1 MPYLSPAL
9 RALAAESDL
18 ELREIERLN
27 GFAEVLCPRDLT
39 SVQAEAWL
47 DWADSL
53 PRDLPVGATAKSINP
68 EEDAFDGALTSYA
81 HRIAQWGL
89 RLGHF
94 PNTRTAIE
102 FADMVEMTLI
112 SGLAAPAT
120 GLASG
125 HRIHPTAGDWLPEAP
140 EIAPLYLDDHACRST
155 INQLLINARTK
166 SLATAAQTRLA
177 QALDDITGALDR
189 SEGEQRASLKH
200 NPALAR
206 AAARARRFGASDAL
220 IARQIQLSQGLTP
233 ADWSRAPAP
242 VGETP
247 RLRAVIGERD
257 LLSAGDPSA
266 VLAAE
271 TALETG
277 ALHVV
282 FVPQDA
288 EALEAQ
294 NFAALAAIN
303 IERFVSN
310 DGVFAVEAF
319 IDAIGLWTQVLDIEA
334 AVGFSATLDDSV
346 RRAATRPLALTI
358 AGLGEAIMAQGLSLN
373 EAPGVDL
380 ATHIFA
386 LLEAAA
392 VHASASLATHLGAY
406 TGFTVDKAEQTDRLS
421 QRLYRITAL
430 KGHADLKSAALDLT
444 QTALKLVK
452 TTGLRNVQ
460 VTALFD
466 DAELALRLGVSL
478 GDKGVGDLLTVME
491 TEDGVFVPTIKAC
504 VINGLSAISHNW
516 GDVRGILLGSRSLI
530 DAPHINV
537 ASLKSK
543 GMSEFEL
550 NRLEAALL
558 TASSLAEVFS
568 TRHIDAAFIQD
579 IWGLSESDLSD
590 PALNLLE
597 VMGFSTSEI
606 QEAAAYIF
614 GHKDTEALRLVSDQA
629 YQLLAPLGRKAQIHL
644 RHSIE
649 SLIDAPATASFHLA
663 WDQGVLDVMKIYSLV
678 ASSGL
683 RAVSVFRADAPL
695 DFTLDIPDTED
706 APKRPTPEPVVEKTA
721 PRIIEKIVER
731 ERTRTK
737 LPDRRKGYIQKA
749 GVGGHK
755 VYIHTGEY
763 EDGSI
768 GEIFIDMHKEGA
780 AFRSLMNN
788 FAIAISIGLQY
799 GVPLDEFVDAYVFT
813 RFEPAGPVTGND
825 RVKSAT
831 SILDYIFREL
841 AISYLDRD
849 DLSNAD
855 PAELNADGLGQAYF
869 HGEHLPETDDVPS
882 NAMPASQLISKGFA
896 RGTATDNLVVV
907 PFGNRKKP
915 EAVNPTFE
923 KDDVEE
929 R

>member
-1 MPYLSPAL
+1 MSYLSPAL
-9 RALAAESDL
+9 RALATEPDL
-18 ELREIERLN
+18 ERREIERQS
-27 GFAEVLCPRDLT
+27 GFAEVLCPRDMT
-39 SVQAEAWL
+39 SVQVEAWL

-53 PRDLPVGATAKSINP
+53 PYDLPAGAASVNP
-68 EEDAFDGALTSYA
+68 EDNAFNGGMARYA
-81 HRIAQWGL
+81 HRLAQWGL

-94 PNTRTAIE
+94 PDARTATE
-102 FADMVEMTLI
+102 FADMVEMTLL

-120 GLASG
+120 GLTSG
-125 HRIHPTAGDWLPEAP
+125 HRVHPTAGDELPEAADIP
-140 EIAPLYLDDHACRST
+140 PLYLDDHAGRSA
-155 INQLLINARTK
+155 INQLLIDARAK
-166 SLATAAQTRLA
+166 SLAAAAQARLA
-177 QALDDITGALDR
+177 QTLDDITSAIDR

-206 AAARARRFGASDAL
+206 ASAKARRFGASDAL
-220 IARQIQLSQGLTP
+220 IARQIQLSQALTP
-233 ADWSRAPAP
+233 VEWSRAPSP
-242 VGETP
+242 IGETF
-247 RLRAVIGERD
+247 RLRAAIGERD

-266 VLAAE
+266 LLAAE

-277 ALHVV
+277 NLHVV
-282 FVPQDA
+282 FAPQDA

-294 NFAALAAIN
+294 NYAARAAIN
-303 IERFVSN
+303 IERFFS
-310 DGVFAVEAF
+310 DEGVFAVEAF
-319 IDAIGLWTQVLDIEA
+319 IDAVGLWTQALDIDA
-334 AVGFSATLDDSV
+334 ATGFCATREDSLQ
-346 RRAATRPLALTI
+346 RAATRPLALTI
-358 AGLGEAIMAQGLSLN
+358 AGLGEAIMSQGLSLN
-373 EAPGVDL
+373 EAQGVDL

-386 LLEAAA
+386 LFEAAA
-392 VHASASLATHLGAY
+392 VHASASLAAQMAPY
-406 TGFTVDKAEQTDRLS
+406 ASYAADKAEQTDRLS
-421 QRLYRITAL
+421 QRLYRITAM

-444 QTALKLVK
+444 QTALKLAK
-452 TTGLRNVQ
+452 KTGLRNAY
-460 VTALFD
+460 VTALFEE
-466 DAELALRLGVSL
+466 AELALRLGVSL

-491 TEDGVFVPTIKAC
+491 TEDGAYVPIVKAC
-504 VINGLSAISHNW
+504 VINGLSATSHNW

-530 DAPHINV
+530 DAPYINI
-537 ASLKSK
+537 ATLKSK
-543 GMSEFEL
+543 GLSEFEI

-558 TASSLAEVFS
+558 TSSSLAEVFS
-568 TRHIDAAFIQD
+568 VRHIDAAFIQD

-590 PALNLLE
+590 PALTLLAI
-597 VMGFSTSEI
+597 MGFSETEI
-606 QEAAAYIF
+606 QEANVHIF
-614 GHKDTEALRLVSDQA
+614 GHKDTEALRLVSDEA
-629 YQLLAPLGRKAQIHL
+629 YKLLAPLSRKAQIHL
-644 RHSIE
+644 RQSIE
-649 SLIDAPATASFHLA
+649 SLIDAPATVPFRLS
-663 WDQGVLDVMKIYSLV
+663 WDQGVLDVMKVYSLA

-683 RAVSVFRADAPL
+683 RAISVVRADPPL
-695 DFTLDIPDTED
+695 DFSLDIPDIDE
-706 APKRPTPEPVVEKTA
+706 APKRPEPVAEKPA

-855 PAELNADGLGQAYF
+855 PAELNADGLGQGYF
-869 HGEHLPETDDVPS
+869 HGDTPETDEVPS

-907 PFGNRKKP
+907 PFGSRKKQD
-915 EAVNPTFE
+915 AVNPPFE

>member
-1 MPYLSPAL
+1 MSYLSPAL
-9 RALAAESDL
+9 RALATESEL
-18 ELREIERLN
+18 EPREIERRN

-53 PRDLPVGATAKSINP
+53 SRDLPAGAGVRSIDP
-68 EEDAFDGALTSYA
+68 EEDAFDGALALYA
-81 HRIAQWGL
+81 HRLAQWGL

-94 PNTRTAIE
+94 PDARTATE
-102 FADMVEMTLI
+102 FADMVEMTLL

-125 HRIHPTAGDWLPEAP
+125 HRVHPTAGDWLPEAP
-140 EIAPLYLDDHACRST
+140 ETAPLYLDDHVGRSA
-155 INQLLINARTK
+155 INQLLIEARTR
-166 SLATAAQTRLA
+166 SLATAAQTRMA
-177 QALDDITGALDR
+177 QALDDITGAIER
-189 SEGEQRASLKH
+189 SEGEQRANLKH

-206 AAARARRFGASDAL
+206 AAAKARRFGASDAL
-220 IARQIQLSQGLTP
+220 IARQIQLSQGMTP
-233 ADWSRAPAP
+233 VDWSRAPTSAA
-242 VGETP
+242 ETS

-277 ALHVV
+277 ALHIV
-282 FVPQDA
+282 FAPQDA

-294 NFAALAAIN
+294 NFTARAAIN
-303 IERFVSN
+303 IERFISE

-319 IDAIGLWTQVLDIEA
+319 VDAIGLWTQALDIEA
-334 AVGFSATLDDSV
+334 AIGFSATFEDSLS
-346 RRAATRPLALTI
+346 RAVTRPLALTI
-358 AGLGEAIMAQGLSLN
+358 AGLGEAVMGQGLNLN
-373 EAPGVDL
+373 EAAGVDL

-386 LLEAAA
+386 LFEAAA
-392 VHASASLATHLGAY
+392 VHASASLAAHMAPY
-406 TGFTVDKAEQTDRLS
+406 TTFAADKAEQTDRLS

-444 QTALKLVK
+444 QTALKLAK
-452 TTGLRNVQ
+452 KTGLRNVQ

-466 DAELALRLGVSL
+466 DAELSLRLGVSL

-491 TEDGVFVPTIKAC
+491 TEDGAYVSTIKGC
-504 VINGLSAISHNW
+504 VIKGLSAISHNW
-516 GDVRGILLGSRSLI
+516 GDVRGILLGSRSLV

-543 GMSEFEL
+543 GLSEIEL

-558 TASSLAEVFS
+558 TSSSLAEVFS
-568 TRHIDAAFIQD
+568 VRHIDAAFIQD

-590 PALNLLE
+590 PVLNLLE
-597 VMGFSTSEI
+597 VMGFSAAEI
-606 QEAAAYIF
+606 QEAAVHIF
-614 GHKDTEALRLVSDQA
+614 GNKDAEALRLVSDQA
-629 YQLLAPLGRKAQIHL
+629 YQLLAPLGRRAQIHL
-644 RHSIE
+644 RQSIE
-649 SLIDAPATASFHLA
+649 NLIDAPATAPFHLT
-663 WDQGVLDVMKIYSLV
+663 WDQGVLDVMKIYSLA

-683 RAVSVFRADAPL
+683 RAVSVSRAEAPV
-695 DFTLDIPDTED
+695 DFSLDIPDIDE
-706 APKRPTPEPVVEKTA
+706 APKRPEPVVEKAA
-721 PRIIEKIVER
+721 PRVIEKIVER

-799 GVPLDEFVDAYVFT
+799 GVPLEEFVEAYVFT

-841 AISYLDRD
+841 AISYLNRD

-855 PAELNADGLGQAYF
+855 PAELNADGLGQGYF
-869 HGEHLPETDDVPS
+869 HGDTPETDDVPS

-907 PFGNRKKP
+907 PFGNRKKQ
-915 EAVNPTFE
+915 ETVNPAFE

>member
-1 MPYLSPAL
+1 MSYLSPAL
-9 RALAAESDL
+9 RALAHEPDL

-39 SVQAEAWL
+39 SVQVEAWL

-53 PRDLPVGATAKSINP
+53 PRDLPAGASARSVNP
-68 EEDAFDGALTSYA
+68 EEDAFDGALAGYA
-81 HRIAQWGL
+81 HRLAQWGL

-94 PNTRTAIE
+94 PEAKTAAE
-102 FADMVEMTLI
+102 FADMLEMTLL
-112 SGLAAPAT
+112 SGLAAPAAS
-120 GLASG
+120 LVSG
-125 HRIHPTAGDWLPEAP
+125 HRVHPTAGDRVPEAP
-140 EIAPLYLDDHACRST
+140 ETAPLYLDDHAGRSA
-155 INQLLINARTK
+155 IN
-166 SLATAAQTRLA
+166 
-177 QALDDITGALDR
+177 R
-189 SEGEQRASLKH
+189 SEGELRASLKH

-206 AAARARRFGASDAL
+206 AAVKARRFGAPDAL
-220 IARQIQLSQGLTP
+220 IARQIQLSQGMAPVDWSHTP
-233 ADWSRAPAP
+233 APA
-242 VGETP
+242 GETP

-282 FVPQDA
+282 FTPQDA

-294 NFAALAAIN
+294 NLAARAAIN
-303 IERFVSN
+303 IERFFS
-310 DGVFAVEAF
+310 DEGVFAAEAF
-319 IDAIGLWTQVLDIEA
+319 IEAISLWTQALDIESA
-334 AVGFSATLDDSV
+334 TGFSAMLDDSL

-358 AGLGEAIMAQGLSLN
+358 AGLGEAIMGQGLNLN
-373 EAPGVDL
+373 DAAGVDL

-386 LLEAAA
+386 LFEAAA
-392 VHASASLATHLGAY
+392 VHASASLAAHLGAY
-406 TGFTVDKAEQTDRLS
+406 THFAADKAEQTDRLS

-444 QTALKLVK
+444 QTALKLAK

-466 DAELALRLGVSL
+466 DAELTLRLGVSL

-491 TEDGVFVPTIKAC
+491 TEDGVFVPAIKAC
-504 VINGLSAISHNW
+504 VIKGLSAISHNW
-516 GDVRGILLGSRSLI
+516 GDMRGILLGSRSLI

-543 GMSEFEL
+543 GLSEFEL

-558 TASSLAEVFS
+558 TASSLSEVFS

-590 PALNLLE
+590 PALNLLD

-606 QEAAAYIF
+606 QEAATHIF
-614 GHKDTEALRLVSDQA
+614 GHKDAEALRLVSDQA
-629 YQLLAPLGRKAQIHL
+629 YQLLAPLGRKAQIQL
-644 RHSIE
+644 RQSIE
-649 SLIDAPATASFHLA
+649 SLIDAPATAPFHLA
-663 WDQGVLDVMKIYSLV
+663 WDQGVLDVMKVYSLA

-683 RAVSVFRADAPL
+683 RAISVLRAEAPVHFSL
-695 DFTLDIPDTED
+695 EIPDIDE
-706 APKRPTPEPVVEKTA
+706 APKRTAPEPAVEKPA
-721 PRIIEKIVER
+721 PRVIEKIVER

-855 PAELNADGLGQAYF
+855 LDGLNADGLGQAYF
-869 HGEHLPETDDVPS
+869 HGENLPETDDAPS

-915 EAVNPTFE
+915 EAVNPVFE